1 MNNLKKIL
9 EEYDIKLN
17 SFKALGKVTIL
28 DTNKGK
34 LVFKENSNNYDIY
47 EYLKT
52 RDFKYS
58 PRTVNTKNSK
68 LELVEY
74 IEEKEVPDEQR
85 LNDLIHLS
93 GILHRQTSFNKE
105 IDMDEIKKIYEDI
118 VKKNNYLRSYYEDLN
133 NYIDTKV
140 FMSPSEYLLV
150 SNIDLIYY
158 LLDFVHIEID
168 NWYKEVKEH
177 KTIRY
182 SMIHNNLDLSHILES
197 DNKYLIS
204 WSKSRL
210 DMPII
215 DMLKLYQDN
224 YYDLNLEDFLR
235 EYERENRINNNEYL
249 FFLINLAMLKK
260 IEFSKNTYQ
269 DCYNINNYL
278 VYLRKIVA
286 MVQKYSESLKK
297 V

>member
-52 RDFKYS
+52 RDFKYF
-58 PRTVNTKNSK
+58 PRTVNTKSSK

-150 SNIDLIYY
+150 SNIDIIYY

-210 DMPII
+210 DMPIV

-235 EYERENRINNNEYL
+235 EYERENKINNNEYL

>member
-1 MNNLKKIL
+1 MNNLREIL
-9 EEYDIKLN
+9 SEDIKVN
-17 SFKALGKVTIL
+17 SFKYLGKIKIL

-34 LVFKENSNNYDIY
+34 LVYKENSNNYDIY

-52 RDFKYS
+52 RDFAYF
-58 PRTVNTKNSK
+58 PRTLNKNNHNIEI
-68 LELVEY
+68 LEY
-74 IEEKEVPDEQR
+74 IETKDVPEEQK

-93 GILHRQTSFNKE
+93 GILHRKTMFNKE
-105 IDMDEIKKIYEDI
+105 IDMDLVKETYENI
-118 VKKNNYLRSYYEDLN
+118 SNQANYLRKYYEDMN
-133 NYIDTKV
+133 NYIDTIV

-158 LLDFVHIEID
+158 LLDFVKIEID
-168 NWYKEVKEH
+168 TWYHNIKEK

-182 SMIHNNLDLSHILES
+182 SLIHNNLDLSHILES

-215 DMLKLYQDN
+215 DLLKLYQDN
-224 YYDLNLEDFLR
+224 YYNLNLEDFLR
-235 EYERENRINNNEYL
+235 EYESENRLDNNEYL
-249 FFLINLAMLKK
+249 FFLLKLSLVKK
-260 IEFSKNTYQ
+260 IEFTKNTLE
-269 DCYNINNYL
+269 DCYNINKYL
-278 VYLRKIVA
+278 VYLKKIAVL
-286 MVQKYSESLKK
+286 VQKYEQKIKK

>member
-1 MNNLKKIL
+1 MM
-9 EEYDIKLN
+9 
-17 SFKALGKVTIL
+17 T
-28 DTNKGK
+28 
-34 LVFKENSNNYDIY
+34 
-47 EYLKT
+47 
-52 RDFKYS
+52 
-58 PRTVNTKNSK
+58 
-68 LELVEY
+68 
-74 IEEKEVPDEQR
+74 DEQR

-278 VYLRKIVA
+278 VYLRKIVI

>member
-150 SNIDLIYY
+150 SNIDIIYY

-278 VYLRKIVA
+278 IYLRKIVI

>member
-34 LVFKENSNNYDIY
+34 LVFKE
-47 EYLKT
+47 
-52 RDFKYS
+52 
-58 PRTVNTKNSK
+58 NSK

-133 NYIDTKV
+133 TYIDTKV

-278 VYLRKIVA
+278 VYLRKIVI